1 MILKISAKPGRGIA
15 PGWTAFRKRTSE
27 AGSLIVEA
35 LVGGLILG
43 LVTISL
49 YGAFS
54 FGFASVRL
62 SQETVRA
69 DQIAVEN
76 LEMVRVYDWS
86 KVTTANF
93 FPTNFT
99 ATFTPG
105 VSGTTAAAASGA
117 VYTGSIAIAPAPLT
131 ESYGDT
137 LRQVTVTVGWTSAG
151 VPRSRSMTTLVSQN
165 GIQTYKN

>member
-1 MILKISAKPGRGIA
+1 MILKTSARPGRWIA
-15 PGWTAFRKRTSE
+15 PDWTANRKRTPE
-27 AGSLIVEA
+27 TGSLIVEA

-54 FGFASVRL
+54 LGFASVRL

-86 KVTTANF
+86 KLTTANF
-93 FPTNFT
+93 FPTNLT
-99 ATFTPG
+99 SYFTPA
-105 VSGTTAAAASGA
+105 SGTNTTGGGA
-117 VYTGSIAIAPAPLT
+117 VYTVGIAITPAPLT

-137 LRQVTVTVGWTSAG
+137 LRQVTVSVGWTSAS
-151 VPRSRSMTTLVSQN
+151 VPRSRSMTTLVSRN